1 MVAINDLVALSVKI
15 ALGDWLNLIEVSLSI
30 FSTHDRENLYHKR
43 GCGSETLLH
52 RQKNRASI
60 FLCQS
65 TAKNNFGKRIMRQYL
80 FAMLC
85 LLYSSTQAI
94 ADDWP
99 QFLGPDATARSTDT
113 VPTEWSETKNMLW
126 KADLPGSGSSSP
138 VIVGD
143 KVFVTCYV
151 NSGSNSKRSVLCF
164 NKATGD
170 KLWST
175 DFPITYREDAYRGYI
190 QEHGYASNTPASDGK
205 NLFVFLGKG
214 GVHALDFEGNILWS
228 ADVGKGSSNREWG
241 SAASL
246 LLTENNV
253 IVNAAEEDKAII
265 ALDKATGKKAWEQ
278 KAAMLELTFGTPRL
292 VNLADG
298 KQELVISVPGE
309 IWAMRPETG
318 KLKWFSATPMTG
330 NVSPS
335 VVVDGE
341 NVYSFG
347 GYRSSGSISVRV
359 GGDND
364 VSTTNKNWTGRATSY
379 VATPLL
385 YEDQFYWID
394 DRGLAHSI
402 DAKTGNEIYKAR
414 VSGLT
419 GRPVYASPVLIN
431 GEIYA
436 VTRKAGTIVYP
447 PGNKFKPI
455 ARNRIAGDNTDFN
468 ASPAVSD
475 NRLYLRSNQ
484 ALYCIGEK

>member
-1 MVAINDLVALSVKI
+1 
-15 ALGDWLNLIEVSLSI
+15 
-30 FSTHDRENLYHKR
+30 
-43 GCGSETLLH
+43 
-52 RQKNRASI
+52 
-60 FLCQS
+60 
-65 TAKNNFGKRIMRQYL
+65 MRQY
-80 FAMLC
+80 FIAVLC
-85 LLYSSTQAI
+85 LLFSSTQGL

-99 QFLGPDATARSTDT
+99 QFLGPDATARSSDT
-113 VPTEWSETKNMLW
+113 VPTEWSATKNMLW

-138 VIVGD
+138 IIVGD
-143 KVFVTCYV
+143 KLFLTYYLDAG
-151 NSGSNSKRSVLCF
+151 NKPQRSVVCF
-164 NKATGD
+164 NKTTGE
-170 KLWST
+170 KNWST
-175 DFPITYREDAYRGYI
+175 DFPITYREDAYTGFI

-205 NLFVFLGKG
+205 TLFVFLGKG
-214 GVHALDFEGNILWS
+214 GVHALDFDGKILWS

-246 LLTENNV
+246 VLTKNNV

-265 ALDKATGKKAWEQ
+265 AIDKATGKKVWEQ

-292 VNLADG
+292 VDLADG

-309 IWAMRPETG
+309 IWSMRPETG
-318 KLKWFSATPMTG
+318 KLKWFTATPMTG

-341 NVYSFG
+341 NIYSFG

-359 GGDND
+359 GGDDD
-364 VSTTNKNWTGRATSY
+364 VSKSNVNWIGRATSY

-385 YEDQFYWID
+385 YEGQFYWID

-402 DAKTGNEIYKAR
+402 NAETGKEVYKAR
-414 VSGLT
+414 VSGLS
-419 GRPVYASPVLIN
+419 GRPVYASPVSIN
-431 GEIYA
+431 GKIYV

-447 PGNKFKPI
+447 PGDKFEPMSQNI
-455 ARNRIAGDNTDFN
+455 IAGDNTDFN